1 MHKILL
7 CTTALMIAAVGSA
20 FAVPVTVSPGSL
32 TANGNVNAVF
42 AFVDAG
48 DQSELLVS
56 NAAGV
61 IFNNKTDT
69 AGLSKNLGVYNGQ
82 IQFSINNL
90 TQSYSFFND
99 VADSGPG
106 GDGFFHARYGSTA
119 ADFGVTFSTATNTA
133 LAALTGPVQLVGFED
148 LRGGDYDYNDLI
160 FAFSAVQASTVQTP
174 IPEPTALSLLGFG
187 LLAAGMLRR
196 SRSS

>member
-1 MHKILL
+1 MYKALL
-7 CTTALMIAAVGSA
+7 CTTALMIAAVGPA

-42 AFVDAG
+42 AFVNAG

-56 NAAGV
+56 NASGV
-61 IFNNKTDT
+61 IFNNRTDT
-69 AGLSKNLGVYNGQ
+69 AGLAKSLGTYNGQ
-82 IQFSINNL
+82 IQFSINNI

-99 VADSGPG
+99 IADTGPG

-133 LAALTGPVQLVGFED
+133 LAALAGPIQLVGFED

-160 FAFSAVQASTVQTP
+160 FAFSAVQPAVVQTP
-174 IPEPTALSLLGFG
+174 VPEPTALSLLGFG

-196 SRSS
+196 SRSN